1 MAPVRN
7 TPGGTTTRPPP
18 SSLHR
23 VIAFSIASV
32 FFVTPSPLAPYAV
45 MIWSFSLK
53 VGATICFLRFSIS
66 ASGCSADTQRF
77 SCPWLAKHIQW
88 SNKEIVNLFI
98 IAPVGYQS
106 IKSIREDS
114 EDKSRRRSVVAP
126 RRRREEALVPTGYL
140 VRQELE

>member
-45 MIWSFSLK
+45 MIWSFFRK

-77 SCPWLAKHIQW
+77 SCPWLAKHIQD
-88 SNKEIVNLFI
+88 SNKYIVNFCI
-98 IAPVGYQS
+98 IASLGDQS
-106 IKSIREDS
+106 SKYIREDF

-126 RRRREEALVPTGYL
+126 LRRAEEELGPTGYL
-140 VRQELE
+140 V